1 VVASALSPA
10 DGGGLLVVGHG
21 EEAFMPK
28 EHDGERSTWKDEGAL
43 VDDGG
48 ALRSDELYRT
58 YAPQAFRR
66 ARRVLR
72 CDADAHEV
80 VNDVFL
86 SLLERPRQ
94 YGGQCAFGGFLRS
107 AVTHACLN
115 RLRHRA
121 TCVKL
126 TGDANAG
133 ALFPRATATD
143 PEEASTLRSVLARLP
158 KQLADVAVYYY
169 LYELTHDDIAR
180 ILGCSRRHVGD
191 LVMRLEEWA
200 RDQNARD
207 APAE

>member
-1 VVASALSPA
+1 MLKARDSEEPA
-10 DGGGLLVVGHG
+10 
-21 EEAFMPK
+21 FI
-28 EHDGERSTWKDEGAL
+28 HDGATTERIGAL
-43 VDDGG
+43 G
-48 ALRSDELYRT
+48 SEELYRT
-58 YAPQAFRR
+58 YAPHAFRR

-94 YGGQCAFGGFLRS
+94 YGGRCAFGGFLHS

-121 TCVKL
+121 TRVKAA
-126 TGDANAG
+126 GDANLG
-133 ALFPRATATD
+133 ALFPPASAAD

-158 KQLADVAVYYY
+158 EQLAAVAVYYY

-191 LVMRLEEWA
+191 LVTRLEEWA
-200 RDQNARD
+200 RAQKAGGAA
-207 APAE
+207 APASDRLAR

>member
-1 VVASALSPA
+1 MLKASEGRGS
-10 DGGGLLVVGHG
+10 
-21 EEAFMPK
+21 AFMN
-28 EHDGERSTWKDEGAL
+28 DGAL
-43 VDDGG
+43 LESG
-48 ALRSDELYRT
+48 AFRSDELYRM

-72 CDADAHEV
+72 SDADAHEV

-94 YGGQCAFGGFLRS
+94 YAGQCAFGGFLHS

-115 RLRHRA
+115 RLRHQATRA
-121 TCVKL
+121 KVAGDFKL
-126 TGDANAG
+126 G
-133 ALFPRATATD
+133 ALFSPTTATD

-158 KQLADVAVYYY
+158 AQLADVAVYYY

-191 LVMRLEEWA
+191 LVSRLEEWA
-200 RDQNARD
+200 RAQSTND
-207 APAE
+207 

>member
-1 VVASALSPA
+1 
-10 DGGGLLVVGHG
+10 
-21 EEAFMPK
+21 MPK
-28 EHDGERSTWKDEGAL
+28 ASDSEEPVFIHDGAATDAIGAL
-43 VDDGG
+43 G
-48 ALRSDELYRT
+48 SEELYRT

-94 YGGQCAFGGFLRS
+94 YAGHCAFGGFLHS

-121 TCVKL
+121 TRVKL
-126 TGDANAG
+126 AGDANMG
-133 ALFPRATATD
+133 ALFSPAGATD

-158 KQLADVAVYYY
+158 AQLADVAVYYY

-191 LVMRLEEWA
+191 LVTRLGEWA
-200 RDQNARD
+200 RVQKAV
-207 APAE
+207 AAAAEDPSRKPVR

>member
-1 VVASALSPA
+1 MPKAR
-10 DGGGLLVVGHG
+10 DG
-21 EEAFMPK
+21 EESIFV
-28 EHDGERSTWKDEGAL
+28 DEGAL
-43 VDDGG
+43 VEHGG
-48 ALRSDELYRT
+48 ALRSEELYRT

-94 YGGQCAFGGFLRS
+94 YAGRCAFGGFLRS

-121 TCVKL
+121 TRVKL
-126 TGDANAG
+126 ASDANLS
-133 ALFPRATATD
+133 ALFPPANATD

-158 KQLADVAVYYY
+158 AGLADVAVYYY
-169 LYELTHDDIAR
+169 LYELTHGDIAR
-180 ILGCSRRHVGD
+180 LLGCSRRHVGD

-200 RDQNARD
+200 RAHNTGGVATGSVTVVPCQKA
-207 APAE
+207 AK

>member
-1 VVASALSPA
+1 MVKAHEGRGSGVVN
-10 DGGGLLVVGHG
+10 DG
-21 EEAFMPK
+21 AF
-28 EHDGERSTWKDEGAL
+28 RSE
-43 VDDGG
+43 
-48 ALRSDELYRT
+48 ELYRT

-72 CDADAHEV
+72 SDADAHEV

-94 YGGQCAFGGFLRS
+94 YGGQCAFGGFLHS

-115 RLRHRA
+115 RLRHQA
-121 TCVKL
+121 TRVKAAGEGNL
-126 TGDANAG
+126 G
-133 ALFPRATATD
+133 ALFSPAMAAD

-191 LVMRLEEWA
+191 LVLRLEEWA
-200 RDQNARD
+200 RAQNAGG
-207 APAE
+207 AVAAEASERLVKMK